1 MDSEIASAG
10 ERLREAIAG
19 KLGPKRAFAEVSA
32 LDVVVVGCSIAGDK
46 LTPVV
51 QALIDGAAG
60 ANPKGD
66 PELKVHQYADQL
78 NKLLDLAG
86 V

>member
-1 MDSEIASAG
+1 MSEVEAAA

-19 KLGPKRAFAEVSA
+19 RLGPKRAFAEVNA
-32 LDVVVVGCSIAGDK
+32 LDVVTVGLTIPDDK
-46 LTPVV
+46 QTEVTR
-51 QALIDGAAG
+51 ALVAG
-60 ANPKGD
+60 ATGANHRND

-78 NKLLDLAG
+78 NKLLEAAG

>member
-1 MDSEIASAG
+1 MSEVEAAAA
-10 ERLREAIAG
+10 RLREAIAG
-19 KLGPKRAFAEVSA
+19 KLGPKRSFAEVSA
-32 LDVVVVGCSIAGDK
+32 LDVATVGLTIPDDKQTEVTRALVAGA
-46 LTPVV
+46 T
-51 QALIDGAAG
+51 G

-78 NKLLDLAG
+78 AKLLDLAG